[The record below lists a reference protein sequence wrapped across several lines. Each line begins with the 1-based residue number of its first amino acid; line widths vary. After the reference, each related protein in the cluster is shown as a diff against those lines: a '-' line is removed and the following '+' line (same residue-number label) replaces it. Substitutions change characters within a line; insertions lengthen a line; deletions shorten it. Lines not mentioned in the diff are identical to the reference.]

1 MEDRLMEISQLE
13 GMDEEILRK
22 GAFGAFEAYTL
33 GTHEFLVALF
43 DTPEEAAAERDRLA
57 AESSEDDDQP
67 LHFAAWVH
75 PDLAAKAR
83 RRFEEGE
90 EILAIERYSHELV
103 LTVE

>member
-1 MEDRLMEISQLE
+1 MEDRLMEMRQLE
-13 GMDEEILRK
+13 GVDEEILRK
-22 GAFGAFEAYTL
+22 GAFGAFEAYKL

-57 AESSEDDDQP
+57 DSSEDDDET

-83 RRFEEGE
+83 LRFEQGE
-90 EILAIERYSHELV
+90 EILAIKRYPHELV
-103 LTVE
+103 LTV

>member
-1 MEDRLMEISQLE
+1 MEDRLMEIRQLE

-33 GTHEFLVALF
+33 GTDEFLVALF

-57 AESSEDDDQP
+57 ESSEDDET

-75 PDLAAKAR
+75 PNLAAKAR

-90 EILAIERYSHELV
+90 EILAIERYPHELV